1 MPVVGRH
8 RNTMKVTF
16 DTNVADRVD
25 LVRVAIARGFGVFVT
40 SVTNRELLP
49 SDIVPVTNEL
59 ILEVA
64 VFDESSFGNAVLGSD
79 RDAEIFENTLTILSN
94 GSFPRPGL
102 RDRLTEGE
110 RRQLRD
116 AMIFAAHVRQSHD
129 VFVSDDERAFVSTGR
144 REKLERISNSKI
156 MTSVEFIAE
165 FGSKGT

>member
-1 MPVVGRH
+1 
-8 RNTMKVTF
+8 MKVTF

-25 LVRVAIARGFGVFVT
+25 LVRVAIARGFEVFVT

-64 VFDESSFGNAVLGSD
+64 VFDESSFGSAMLGSD
-79 RDAEIFENTLTILSN
+79 RDAEIFESTLRILSN
-94 GSFPRPGL
+94 GSFPRSGL
-102 RDRLTEGE
+102 RDKLSDGE

-129 VFVSDDERAFVSTGR
+129 VFVSDDERAFVRDGR
-144 REKLERISNSKI
+144 QEKLEEISNSKI

-165 FGSKGT
+165 FGNEGA